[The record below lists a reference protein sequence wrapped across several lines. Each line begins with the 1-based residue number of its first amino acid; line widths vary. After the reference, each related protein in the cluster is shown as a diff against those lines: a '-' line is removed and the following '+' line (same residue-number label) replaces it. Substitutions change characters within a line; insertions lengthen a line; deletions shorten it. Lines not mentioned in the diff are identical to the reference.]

1 MFRLSQEESDS
12 LRSQTVILEPGRG
25 KYRKFLP
32 YAFTEQGVAML
43 SGILQSHRAV
53 QVNIAIM
60 RAFVQMRRMLVSHVD
75 LARKVDALE
84 RTYDAHFRVIFD
96 AIRALMEPPKT
107 PRRRIGF

>member
-1 MFRLSQEESDS
+1 
-12 LRSQTVILEPGRG
+12 VILEPGRG

-60 RAFVQMRRMLVSHVD
+60 SQ
-75 LARKVDALE
+75 
-84 RTYDAHFRVIFD
+84 Y
-96 AIRALMEPPKT
+96 PPEFS
-107 PRRRIGF
+107 G